1 MNEKLIQGLIE
12 SLDLNKLLSSL
23 KDGKVTAQEVKDCI
37 NEERLAVLIVD
48 ELLEPALDKVV
59 KSSDNS
65 WDDAAK
71 AMLFP
76 LVAPELKKLI
86 AGLEDKI

>member
-1 MNEKLIQGLIE
+1 MNEVIINGLIE

-23 KDGKVTAQEVKDCI
+23 KDGKVTAQEVKDCVDA
-37 NEERLAVLIVD
+37 ERLAKLIVD
-48 ELLEPALDKVV
+48 ELLEKALDKVV
-59 KSSDNS
+59 ESTENS
-65 WDDAAK
+65 WDNAAK